1 MKNLILCLGLSLVA
15 CLGYA
20 QTKAPITTDGT
31 ASGGDSKV
39 YIKIYGSYGLPT
51 SGSYRAVDINAGFP
65 ILYGGVSVARAS
77 GNLHYQTIERGL
89 GQGVRVGGGVG
100 LVISDFINLGIDA
113 DYYRSGNINI
123 LSYTTSANAEIISSN
138 MEASMITILPNVT
151 FKALSKPSFYVYMRL
166 GIGLGIPDVKQDYVN
181 TLNGAVITS
190 QNYAF
195 KGGLALGYL
204 VSLGVQK
211 RLTPQLRAF
220 AEAQFINFS
229 YSPKQRNTTAWL
241 AGGKGG
247 TVITPPTSVL
257 AAKNLSETEIQYYDD
272 YTVSTLQDE
281 KEKQPAKSARL
292 TMPIASLGLQIGL
305 AYRF

>member
-1 MKNLILCLGLSLVA
+1 
-15 CLGYA
+15 
-20 QTKAPITTDGT
+20 
-31 ASGGDSKV
+31 
-39 YIKIYGSYGLPT
+39 
-51 SGSYRAVDINAGFP
+51 
-65 ILYGGVSVARAS
+65 
-77 GNLHYQTIERGL
+77 
-89 GQGVRVGGGVG
+89 
-100 LVISDFINLGIDA
+100 
-113 DYYRSGNINI
+113 
-123 LSYTTSANAEIISSN
+123 
-138 MEASMITILPNVT
+138 MITILPNVT